1 MPQDPCLPKRRSGQ
15 RIQQGF
21 RPAVN
26 PLQDLAGF
34 AVAFAGQQ
42 LLQECHCHVPPSH
55 RAFDHHE

>member
-15 RIQQGF
+15 RLQQGF

-34 AVAFAGQQ
+34 ESTVRHLVLNSFASAVMNVQR
-42 LLQECHCHVPPSH
+42 P
-55 RAFDHHE
+55 